1 LPSHD
6 DRAFDLAQYQRQP
19 VYRPDKN
26 RLNGNASKLGE
37 PKLWFRMLRTPTKDL
52 PMKWTT
58 LMLAALLPPVC
69 LGVPGAAAAGF
80 PETAITI
87 VVPYPPGST
96 ADTIPRLV
104 GPLMSKS
111 LGVPVIIENRGGA
124 NGSIGAVRVASAP
137 ADGHTILLA
146 TFGMLAVNQWIYEKP
161 AYSPARDFTPITNGA
176 STPNIL
182 VVNPSIKAGSLKEL
196 VALAKAEP
204 GQLTFASAGNGST
217 SHLCGETLKM
227 LEGIDSVH
235 VPYQG
240 AAPALQAVI
249 GGQVSMMCDNL
260 SNVVQQVQSGALR
273 PIVVTAAE
281 PSQQLPDVPTSPQ
294 AGSPDLLAGNWYG
307 FVAPSATPKDVI
319 EKLNKSIVEALRDP
333 TVSARLEGLGLTVIA
348 DKPDAFGAVIAKDAA
363 RMESIVKRTTAK
375 ISN

>member
-1 LPSHD
+1 M
-6 DRAFDLAQYQRQP
+6 
-19 VYRPDKN
+19 V
-26 RLNGNASKLGE
+26 
-37 PKLWFRMLRTPTKDL
+37 PKMSRRMFRMPSKDL
-52 PMKWTT
+52 LMKWTT
-58 LMLAALLPPVC
+58 FILAALLSPVY
-69 LGVPGAAAAGF
+69 LGVPSAAAAGF
-80 PETAITI
+80 PETMITI

-146 TFGMLAVNQWIYEKP
+146 TTGMLAINQWIYEKP
-161 AYSPARDFTPITNGA
+161 TYNPEKDFTPITNGA
-176 STPNIL
+176 STPNVL
-182 VVNPSIKAGSLKEL
+182 VVNPSIKASSLKEL

-204 GQLTFASAGNGST
+204 GKLTFASAGNGST
-217 SHLCGETLKM
+217 SHLCGEALKV
-227 LEGIDSVH
+227 LEGIDTVH
-235 VPYQG
+235 IPYLG
-240 AAPALQAVI
+240 AAPALQGVV

-273 PIVVTAAE
+273 PIVVTALE
-281 PSQQLPDVPTSPQ
+281 PSKQLPDVPTSLQ

-319 EKLNKSIVEALRDP
+319 EKLNRSIVEALRDP
-333 TVSARLEGLGLTVIA
+333 TVSARLESLGLTVIA
-348 DKPDAFGAVIAKDAA
+348 DKPDEFRALIAKDSA
-363 RMESIVKRTTAK
+363 RMESIVKRTKAK
-375 ISN
+375 IPN

>member
-1 LPSHD
+1 MVLKMS
-6 DRAFDLAQYQRQP
+6 RRM
-19 VYRPDKN
+19 
-26 RLNGNASKLGE
+26 
-37 PKLWFRMLRTPTKDL
+37 FRMPSKDL
-52 PMKWTT
+52 LMKWTT
-58 LMLAALLPPVC
+58 FILAALLSPIY
-69 LGVPGAAAAGF
+69 LGAPSAAAAGF
-80 PETAITI
+80 PETTITI

-104 GPLMSKS
+104 SPLMSKS

-124 NGSIGAVRVASAP
+124 NGSIGAVRVASSP

-146 TFGMLAVNQWIYEKP
+146 TTGMLAINQWIYENPTYNPEK
-161 AYSPARDFTPITNGA
+161 DFTPITNGA

-182 VVNPSIKAGSLKEL
+182 VVNPSIKASSLKEL

-204 GQLTFASAGNGST
+204 GKLTFASAGNGST
-217 SHLCGETLKM
+217 SHLCGETLKV

-235 VPYQG
+235 IPYLG
-240 AAPALQAVI
+240 AAPALQAVV

-273 PIVVTAAE
+273 PIVVTALE
-281 PSQQLPDVPTSPQ
+281 PSKQLPDVPTSLQ

-319 EKLNKSIVEALRDP
+319 EKLNKSIVEALQDP
-333 TVSARLEGLGLTVIA
+333 TVSARLETLGLTVIA
-348 DKPDAFGAVIAKDAA
+348 DKPDEFGALIAKESA
-363 RMESIVKRTTAK
+363 RMESIVKRAKAK
-375 ISN
+375 IPN